1 MKITKSTATMDK
13 TTSVFERIATTGS
26 VAATTLNGLPGMSSL
41 EIAEITGKRHAHVLR
56 DIRKMLDELG
66 RTGGNGSRFG
76 PVDFVEST
84 YRDSKGQARP
94 LTVLAKELTF
104 TLLSRYSFKL
114 TNLIVKRWLELEGA
128 GYERVSVQ
136 AGVIHLV
143 EREKDNRRSALKQI
157 SRGRTPR
164 QLTDQEKVMQRH
176 LRKARKFESEN
187 PMSFR

>member
-1 MKITKSTATMDK
+1 MNITNRTTMNT
-13 TTSVFERIATTGS
+13 TTSVFEKIVTVGS
-26 VAATTLNGLPGMSSL
+26 VAATTLNGLPGMTSL

-66 RTGGNGSRFG
+66 HAGANGPRFG

-128 GYERVSVQ
+128 GFERVSVQ
-136 AGVIHLV
+136 AAVIHLV
-143 EREKDNRRSALKQI
+143 EREKDNRRAALKQI
-157 SRGRTPR
+157 SKGKTSR
-164 QLTDQEKVMQRH
+164 QLTKQEKVMQGH
-176 LRKARKFESEN
+176 LRAARRFEKEN
-187 PMSFR
+187 PMRFR